1 MVRVRD
7 DGQGYGYRSGLWIMD
22 RVRNNGRVMDNGQGY
37 G

>member
-22 RVRNNGRVMDNGQGY
+22 RVRNNGQGY